1 MTPRISVRCSDWLNW
16 PSCGGHRDKT
26 TSSALS
32 TICYA
37 LAKAFSPPRRWGR
50 RRHATPRSF
59 RERTKC
65 SGSPDPRSCAREVS
79 DDQLGFGVRLTGA
92 NEGGRRGRNMPSC
105 TRGNSQRPRR
115 RSEDRLEIYATG
127 RASSTTPA
135 ARCRCAV
142 HLARDQM
149 WLRRLRRHHC
159 RSRACAI

>member
-16 PSCGGHRDKT
+16 PSCGDTVTRRH
-26 TSSALS
+26 
-32 TICYA
+32 
-37 LAKAFSPPRRWGR
+37 PPRYRPFATPWPRHSR
-50 RRHATPRSF
+50 RLGGGVGARHATPRSF
-59 RERTKC
+59 RERAEC
-65 SGSPDPRSCAREVS
+65 SGSPDPPSCAREVS

-92 NEGGRRGRNMPSC
+92 NEGGRRGRSMPSC